1 MLSVEAFVKHLAS
14 GLVSSIV
21 TDIEKD
27 MLSRQPHVFSKDGP
41 YSTYDWMGLAKD
53 SSIQLYTYVFR
64 SFYMVFKTNTPK
76 KRAIFIHEKLYQN
89 MLQVSDYFL
98 GSPL

>member
-27 MLSRQPHVFSKDGP
+27 MLSRQSHVFSKDGP

-53 SSIQLYTYVFR
+53 SSMGYTYVFR
-64 SFYMVFKTNTPK
+64 SFHMVFKVNTPK
-76 KRAIFIHEKLYQN
+76 KRANFIHEKLYQN
-89 MLQVSDYFL
+89 MLKVSDYIIF
-98 GSPL
+98 